1 MFPTVVN
8 SLSVGMSHF
17 SLIYE
22 SVAAQFLMGKKTNV
36 EKVLLHWGQ
45 QKVCLSEGRPTLVM
59 FHLFISRG
67 NKHTF
72 RAYPA
77 TLKIAETVL
86 WNNSHTF
93 YNYLQHLAWLSPSLR
108 SRNMLSRYTATSAHF
123 GTSRKHYVHCTPKQ
137 CSRLD
142 TAFNTRFKA
151 TGCIK
156 LTKRVELWI
165 DFWQLDNI
173 FESLVRTN
181 SLYGK
186 WTVNCP

>member
-22 SVAAQFLMGKKTNV
+22 SVAAQFLMGKKTIV

-45 QKVCLSEGRPTLVM
+45 QKVCLSEGWPTLVM

-77 TLKIAETVL
+77 TLKIAKTVL
-86 WNNSHTF
+86 WNNSRTF
-93 YNYLQHLAWLSPSLR
+93 YNYLQHLAWLSSSSR
-108 SRNMLSRYTATSAHF
+108 SRNRLCWHTATSAHF
-123 GTSRKHYVHCTPKQ
+123 GTSRKDYIHCTQKQ

-142 TAFNTRFKA
+142 TAFNTRFEA

-156 LTKRVELWI
+156 FTKRVELWI